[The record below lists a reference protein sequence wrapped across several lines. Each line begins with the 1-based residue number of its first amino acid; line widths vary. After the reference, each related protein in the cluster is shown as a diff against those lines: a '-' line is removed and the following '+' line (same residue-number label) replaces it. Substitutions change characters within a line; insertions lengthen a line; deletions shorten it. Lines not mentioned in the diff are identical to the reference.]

1 MAFEMCFGFFA
12 RNRFVEKLWNEAL
25 QQQQHLFQWLCEY
38 LSAIFTPPAKC
49 SSSLETRIYKV
60 WNVFSV
66 DMRTLLYDRLSVYF
80 PTL

>member
-60 WNVFSV
+60 CG
-66 DMRTLLYDRLSVYF
+66 MCF
-80 PTL
+80 PSTCVHFYMIV